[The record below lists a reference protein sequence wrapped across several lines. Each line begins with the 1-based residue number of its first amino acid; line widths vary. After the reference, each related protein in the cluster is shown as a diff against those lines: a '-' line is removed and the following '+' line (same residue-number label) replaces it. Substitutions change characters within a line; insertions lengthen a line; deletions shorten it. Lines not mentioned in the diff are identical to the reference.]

1 MKELFAQRY
10 YTGGNCARLVAVVI
24 AVHACV
30 VVYGQSTV
38 AGNRVRWE
46 KLVYEDPKTA
56 IQETTAELARNA
68 NNAIALRMRSSA
80 YYRNF
85 EPEKAGN
92 DCGTGEEC
100 QQCDRIENALIRI
113 LQEF

>member
-24 AVHACV
+24 AIHACV

-85 EPEKAGN
+85 EPEKAR
-92 DCGTGEEC
+92 GE
-100 QQCDRIENALIRI
+100 
-113 LQEF
+113 